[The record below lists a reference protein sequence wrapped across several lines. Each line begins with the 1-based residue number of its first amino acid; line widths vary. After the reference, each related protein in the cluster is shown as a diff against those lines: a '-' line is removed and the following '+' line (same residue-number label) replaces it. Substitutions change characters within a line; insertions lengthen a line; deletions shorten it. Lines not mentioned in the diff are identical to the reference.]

1 MLAHHSSSGCG
12 LSTGDLIGTGTLSS
26 TKEQVAESG
35 DEFDQTRRLGCLHE
49 LVQAGTQPL
58 RLSDGSELTWLKDGD
73 IVIMEGWAGS
83 GGQTIGF
90 GQLSTLVT
98 PAKELI

>member
-12 LSTGDLIGTGTLSS
+12 LSTGDLIGTGTLLS

-35 DEFDQTRRLGCLHE
+35 DEVDASRRSGCLHE
-49 LVQAGTQPL
+49 LVQAGTQLL
-58 RLSDGSELTWLKDGD
+58 RLSDGSGLMWLNDGD

-83 GGQTIGF
+83 GDQIIGF